1 MSQEY
6 LVHFSSKITDEIIAE
21 VIRSINEK
29 ISLSVV
35 SDDGKSLWIPSSNPL
50 WIDFSIEEN
59 EGGLFVV
66 SNLNGCENSEIF
78 SLIEKTL
85 GSHGVAYVIE
95 DV

>member
-6 LVHFSSKITDEIIAE
+6 LVHISSKITDEIIAK

-29 ISLSVV
+29 LSLSVV

-59 EGGLFVV
+59 EDGLFIV
-66 SNLNGCENSEIF
+66 SNLNGRENTEIF
-78 SLIEKTL
+78 SLIEKNL
-85 GSHGVAYVIE
+85 SSHGVVYVIE